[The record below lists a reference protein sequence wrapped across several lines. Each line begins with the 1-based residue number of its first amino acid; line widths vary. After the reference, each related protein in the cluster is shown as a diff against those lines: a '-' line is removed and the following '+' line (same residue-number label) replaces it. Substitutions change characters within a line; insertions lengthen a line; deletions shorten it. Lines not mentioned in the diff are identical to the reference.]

1 MPRYIAFL
9 RAINVGGRV
18 IKMEELRRVFAAAG
32 LTNVE
37 SFIASGN
44 VLFDT
49 RVTSEQAL
57 RKKVE
62 AALAHEL
69 GYRVDTFLR
78 DPQEVK
84 RIAAFQAFPPSSF
97 RTAQSRL
104 FIGFLGTALERETA
118 QRLVRLSSETDEFRV
133 DGRELYWLCHVPAS
147 ESDFSGPKLEK
158 TIGQATTVRNVNT
171 VRRLAAKLG

>member
-1 MPRYIAFL
+1 MVGSSSAATSPRRTSSRTTNFWSVTSRRTKVRRVPRYIAFL

-49 RVTSEQAL
+49 RVTSEEAL

-62 AALAHEL
+62 VALAHEL

-78 DPQEVK
+78 KPEEVK
-84 RIAAFQAFPPSSF
+84 RI
-97 RTAQSRL
+97 
-104 FIGFLGTALERETA
+104 
-118 QRLVRLSSETDEFRV
+118 
-133 DGRELYWLCHVPAS
+133 
-147 ESDFSGPKLEK
+147 
-158 TIGQATTVRNVNT
+158 
-171 VRRLAAKLG
+171 